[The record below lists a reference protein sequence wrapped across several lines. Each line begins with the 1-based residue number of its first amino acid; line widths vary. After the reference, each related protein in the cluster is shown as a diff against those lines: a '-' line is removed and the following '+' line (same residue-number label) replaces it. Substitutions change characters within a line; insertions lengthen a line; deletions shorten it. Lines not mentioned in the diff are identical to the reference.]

1 MLAED
6 GHGFVPWTSDE
17 LKKLASLNLIRVF
30 KAVEAVRDS
39 MKDEP
44 IIDDPIPYNDVI
56 AQNPNAGDCRT
67 DLRDSKTRKS
77 RMISKIAQG
86 F

>member
-1 MLAED
+1 MLAEN
-6 GHGFVPWTSDE
+6 GHGFVPWTAEE
-17 LKKLASLNLIRVF
+17 LKKLASLNFIRVF

-39 MKDEP
+39 MRDEP
-44 IIDDPIPYNDVI
+44 IIDDIISYNDVI